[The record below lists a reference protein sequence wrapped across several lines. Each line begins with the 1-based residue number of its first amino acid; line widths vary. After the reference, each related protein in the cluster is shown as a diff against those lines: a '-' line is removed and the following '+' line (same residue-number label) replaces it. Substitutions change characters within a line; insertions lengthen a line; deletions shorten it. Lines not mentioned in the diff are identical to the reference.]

1 MGFNLSDL
9 VWMHALKFT
18 SSFQSFF
25 HWISSLYVSCSYL
38 FNIIFF
44 HPIFEILLSL
54 LRNGQEL
61 FISIWIVSNWINRHQ
76 CMMACFEAN
85 YRLFSKL
92 SVQEIRFTLGTY
104 FLVYLRFT
112 SNFTQNW
119 TGNEF
124 IFILY
129 VCIFFSKMN
138 FRLLSGVSFP
148 FFPTLRKKENLNS
161 NQVKRNLRRWIS
173 LEQQHV
179 FTCNLFWFVFH

>member
-1 MGFNLSDL
+1 
-9 VWMHALKFT
+9 MHALKFT

-25 HWISSLYVSCSYL
+25 HWISFLYVSCSYL

-44 HPIFEILLSL
+44 HPIFAILLSL

-76 CMMACFEAN
+76 CMMACLEAN

-112 SNFTQNW
+112 SNFAQNW

-129 VCIFFSKMN
+129 VCIFFPKWI
-138 FRLLSGVSFP
+138 SGFCQVFLFPCFFSLVSNSEE
-148 FFPTLRKKENLNS
+148 ENLNS
-161 NQVKRNLRRWIS
+161 NQV
-173 LEQQHV
+173 
-179 FTCNLFWFVFH
+179 

>member
-1 MGFNLSDL
+1 MGFNLIDL

-54 LRNGQEL
+54 LRNRQEL

-76 CMMACFEAN
+76 CMMACLEAN

-129 VCIFFSKMN
+129 VCIFFVQN
-138 FRLLSGVSFP
+138 EFQAFVRC
-148 FFPTLRKKENLNS
+148 FFSLFSNSEKERKFKFKPSLKKFEKVNLT
-161 NQVKRNLRRWIS
+161 WT
-173 LEQQHV
+173 
-179 FTCNLFWFVFH
+179 TCFHL